1 MPTRY
6 GQFCPV
12 AKASEVLGERWT
24 ILIIREF
31 LSGATRYRDL
41 QRGLAAMSPTL
52 LTKRLNQLT
61 ACGLIE
67 RRPATGRAHAEY
79 HLTAAGRELQP
90 VVDGLGKWGM
100 RWARGEMRAEDLD
113 VQALMLDVCRR
124 LDDAALPSRPAV
136 IAFSFPRLAKFNR
149 WWVVADPGRPAELC
163 DYPPGRPTHLHLQ
176 TDLRTMVEIWIG
188 DTPLAAA
195 VRDGRAR
202 LEGEPA
208 FTRTVATWLPLG
220 RLAHIKRAAVQLRHR

>member
-1 MPTRY
+1 MSTRY

-24 ILIIREF
+24 ILIIREL

-41 QRGLAAMSPTL
+41 QRGLASMSPTL
-52 LTKRLNQLT
+52 LTKRLNQL
-61 ACGLIE
+61 AECGLVE
-67 RRPATGRAHAEY
+67 RRASAGQAHAEY

-100 RWARGEMRAEDLD
+100 RWARGEMRDEDLD

-124 LDDAALPSRPAV
+124 LDGAALPARPAV
-136 IAFSFPRLAKFNR
+136 IAFSFPRLPKFNR
-149 WWVVADPGRPAELC
+149 WWVVCDPGRPAELC
-163 DYPPGRPTHLHLQ
+163 DDPPGRTPHLQ
-176 TDLRTMVEIWIG
+176 VQADLRTMTEIWTG
-188 DTPLAAA
+188 DTPLATA
-195 VRDGRAR
+195 VRDGRVR
-202 LEGEPA
+202 LEGEPT
-208 FTRTVATWLPLG
+208 FIRTIATWLPLG

>member
-41 QRGLAAMSPTL
+41 QRGLAQMSPTL
-52 LTKRLNQLT
+52 LTKRLGQLT

-67 RRPATGRAHAEY
+67 RRPASGRAHAEY
-79 HLTAAGRELQP
+79 HLTAAGRELRP
-90 VVDGLGKWGM
+90 GVDGLGKWGM
-100 RWARGEMRAEDLD
+100 RWARGEMRDEDLD

-124 LDDAALPSRPAV
+124 LDRAALPARPAV
-136 IAFSFPRLAKFNR
+136 IAFSFSRLAKFGR
-149 WWVVADPGRPAELC
+149 WWIVADPGRPAELC
-163 DYPPGRPTHLHLQ
+163 DYPPARTAHLQ
-176 TDLRTMVEIWIG
+176 VQTDVRTMVEIWTG
-188 DTPLAAA
+188 DAPLATA
-195 VRDGRAR
+195 VREGRLR
-202 LEGEPA
+202 FEGEPA
-208 FTRTVATWLPLG
+208 FTRTVASWLPLG
-220 RLAHIKRAAVQLRHR
+220 RLAHVKRAAVQLRHR